1 MADSPRLALVTDT
14 WLPQINGVVTTLTK
28 VVDLLAEDGLD
39 VSVVEPSLFRT
50 VRMPRYAEVRLVISP
65 MKVYR
70 TLSALDPNFVH
81 IATEGPL
88 GTIARFWCRRRRVR
102 FTSSYHTRFPE
113 YVKDI
118 YGLPSGP
125 VTAYMRWF
133 HGGAEYTL
141 APTASVKE
149 DLDKSGFRN
158 VLVWSRGVDTSR
170 FNPSHRL
177 DDLLGQRR
185 FGESFL
191 IYVGRV
197 SKEKS
202 IEDFCRLADLPG
214 YRCTVVGDGPQRKEL
229 EERYGDSIRFVGF
242 KRDVELAQYYASAD
256 VMVFPSRTDTFG
268 NVITESMA
276 SGTPVAAYPVMGPK
290 DVIAEGVSGA
300 LDEDLQE
307 AVKRALACDRHS
319 VRQYAEGFS
328 WSACIDL
335 FKETMADTNG
345 HSAH

>member
-1 MADSPRLALVTDT
+1 MALVTDA
-14 WLPQINGVVTTLTK
+14 WLPQINGVVTILTK
-28 VVDLLAEDGLD
+28 VADLLAREGLD

-50 VRMPRYAEVRLVISP
+50 VRMPWYPEIRLVTSP
-65 MKVYR
+65 LKVYR
-70 TLSALDPNFVH
+70 TLSALDPEFVH

-133 HGGAEYTL
+133 HGGAKYTL

-158 VLVWSRGVDTSR
+158 VLVWSRGVDTSL

-177 DDLLGQRR
+177 DDLLGQREV
-185 FGESFL
+185 GESFL

-202 IEDFCRLADLPG
+202 IEDFCRLAELPG

-229 EERYGDSIRFVGF
+229 EERYGDRISFVGF
-242 KRDVELAQYYASAD
+242 KRGVELAQYFASAD

-290 DVIAEGVSGA
+290 DIVSEGVSGA

-319 VRQYAEGFS
+319 VRQYAEGFT
-328 WSACIDL
+328 WSACTEL
-335 FKETMADTNG
+335 FKETMASGNG
-345 HSAH
+345 HPPR

>member
-1 MADSPRLALVTDT
+1 MADPARLALVTDA
-14 WLPQINGVVTTLTK
+14 WLPQINGVVTTMTK
-28 VVDLLAEDGLD
+28 VVDRLVEDGMD

-50 VRMPRYAEVRLVISP
+50 VSMPRYQEIRLTVSP
-65 MKVYR
+65 LKAY
-70 TLSALDPNFVH
+70 LALTALKPDYVH
-81 IATEGPL
+81 IVTEGPL
-88 GTIARFWCRRRRVR
+88 GSIARFWCRRRRIR

-133 HGGAEYTL
+133 HSGAERTL
-141 APTASVKE
+141 VPTASVKKH
-149 DLDKSGFRN
+149 LDESGFRN
-158 VLVWSRGVDTSR
+158 ILVWSPGVDT
-170 FNPSHRL
+170 FHFKPSHRVS
-177 DDLLGQRR
+177 DLLGQRQP
-185 FGESFL
+185 GEVFL
-191 IYVGRV
+191 VYVGRV
-197 SKEKS
+197 SKEKN

-229 EERYGDSIRFVGF
+229 EGRYGNRINFVGF
-242 KRDVELAQYYASAD
+242 KRGVELAEYYASAD

-290 DVIAEGVSGA
+290 DVISEGVSGA
-300 LDEDLQE
+300 LDEDLPE
-307 AVKRALACDRHS
+307 AVKRALACDRRQ

-328 WSACIDL
+328 WSACTEF
-335 FKETMADTNG
+335 FKETLAPNQV
-345 HSAH
+345 HAKP

>member
-1 MADSPRLALVTDT
+1 MADRPRLALVTDA

-28 VVDLLAEDGLD
+28 VAELLAEDGLE

-50 VRMPRYAEVRLVISP
+50 VKMPRYPEIRVATSP

-70 TLSALDPNFVH
+70 TLSDLKPDYVH

-88 GTIARFWCRRRRVR
+88 GTIGRFWCRRRGIR
-102 FTSSYHTRFPE
+102 FTTSYHTRFPE
-113 YVKDI
+113 YVKDL

-133 HGGAEYTL
+133 HGGAEHTL
-141 APTASVKE
+141 TPTISVKE
-149 DLDKSGFRN
+149 DLEKSGFRN
-158 VLVWSRGVDTSR
+158 VLVWRQGVDTFL
-170 FNPSHRL
+170 FNPAHRVEE
-177 DDLLGQRR
+177 LLGQRQP
-185 FGESFL
+185 GESFL
-191 IYVGRV
+191 VYVGRV

-202 IEDFCRLADLPG
+202 IEDFCLLSRIPG

-229 EERYGDSIRFVGF
+229 EEKYGDSIAFVGF
-242 KRDVELAQYYASAD
+242 KRGVELAQYYASAD

-290 DVIAEGVSGA
+290 DIIAEGVSGA

-307 AVKRALACDRHS
+307 AVRRALTCDRAQ
-319 VRQYAEGFS
+319 VRQYAKGFS
-328 WSACIDL
+328 WTACTQM
-335 FKETMADTNG
+335 FKETLASNAG
-345 HSAH
+345 YSSR